1 MQTVTATKRNT
12 TNTPLLKL
20 IIKLRSGSIYDV
32 LEVKTIVLP
41 SEIIKTEE
49 NEFYYFLV

>member
-41 SEIIKTEE
+41 SEIKTEE